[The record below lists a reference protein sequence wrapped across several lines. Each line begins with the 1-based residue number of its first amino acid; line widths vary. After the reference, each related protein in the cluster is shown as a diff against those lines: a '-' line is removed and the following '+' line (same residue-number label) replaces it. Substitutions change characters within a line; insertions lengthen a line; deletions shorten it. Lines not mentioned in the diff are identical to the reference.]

1 MPSGHVYGASYG
13 HAYLFSPPAAGPG
26 GGTEVE
32 PEDSQRRGDH
42 APEVRM
48 ERSPVPDS
56 SPPSPPPPTSATA
69 PADTPGPS
77 YTTQH

>member
-1 MPSGHVYGASYG
+1 MPSGLVYGASYG
-13 HAYLFSPPAAGPG
+13 HAYLFSPPVARLG
-26 GGTEVE
+26 GGTGRGARGL
-32 PEDSQRRGDH
+32 PEDRYH

-56 SPPSPPPPTSATA
+56 SPPSPPPPASATA

-77 YTTQH
+77 YTV